1 VKAVPQLG
9 IVLGDETEA
18 EGHAFVGKEYEAPL
32 GAVTIEFQGM
42 GALHISSE
50 DPVALRV
57 VEEAFRAARWHL
69 LEIIA
74 EKRNSALANAPGAD
88 ALGEAASGAAE
99 GEQPPSRPAAP
110 PSNPPDGGL

>member
-1 VKAVPQLG
+1 MKAVPQLE

-57 VEEAFRAARWHL
+57 VEEAFRAARDQL
-69 LEIIA
+69 LTLIT
-74 EKRNSALANAPGAD
+74 EKNSALANAPGAD
-88 ALGEAASGAAE
+88 VVDEAASGVAE
-99 GEQPPSRPAAP
+99 GERPPSRPAAP

>member
-42 GALHISSE
+42 GALHVTSE
-50 DPVALRV
+50 DPEALRV
-57 VEEAFRAARWHL
+57 VEEAFRSARDHLRQLIAKKDAAPV
-69 LEIIA
+69 
-74 EKRNSALANAPGAD
+74 NAPGAD
-88 ALGEAASGAAE
+88 VLGEAASGAAE
-99 GEQPPSRPAAP
+99 GEQPPPRPAAP

>member
-18 EGHAFVGKEYEAPL
+18 EGHAFVSRDGGVPL
-32 GAVTIEFQGM
+32 GTVTVEFQGM
-42 GALHISSE
+42 GALMISSE
-50 DPVALRV
+50 DPEGLRV
-57 VEEAFRAARWHL
+57 VEEAFRMARDHL
-69 LEIIA
+69 RQLIA
-74 EKRNSALANAPGAD
+74 EKDSAPVGIPGAD

-99 GEQPPSRPAAP
+99 GEQPPPRPAAP